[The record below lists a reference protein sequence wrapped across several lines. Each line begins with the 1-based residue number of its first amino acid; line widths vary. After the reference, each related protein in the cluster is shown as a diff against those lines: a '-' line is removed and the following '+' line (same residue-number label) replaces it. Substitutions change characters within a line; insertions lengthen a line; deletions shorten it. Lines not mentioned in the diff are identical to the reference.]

1 MITMNAIRLRDNV
14 SVTVSRIQGLMWQ
27 DIETNEIYTLHEDI
41 ELIY

>member
-1 MITMNAIRLRDNV
+1 MNAIRLRDNV
-14 SVTVSRIQGLMWQ
+14 SVTVSRIQGLMWE